1 MWEGG
6 NEVKA
11 PTFSALVLGPLQGK
25 VVDRL
30 AACGPPHEQ
39 AWIFID
45 AGLDALCLVT
55 AGGDLRGN
63 KSRVR
68 VTP

>member
-1 MWEGG
+1 M
-6 NEVKA
+6 KA

-30 AACGPPHEQ
+30 AACGPPHEHTSR
-39 AWIFID
+39 WSFID

>member
-39 AWIFID
+39 VEFHR

>member
-1 MWEGG
+1 M
-6 NEVKA
+6 KA

-30 AACGPPHEQ
+30 AACGHHTSR
-39 AWIFID
+39 WSFID